1 MFVSFN
7 KVRDKLFLINILK
20 NKGGWQMAI
29 DKVRLKALLSDLKRL
44 TNELE
49 SEIYSDLSSYTYDE
63 IAKCRPL
70 SLDDDDGYP
79 D

>member
-1 MFVSFN
+1 
-7 KVRDKLFLINILK
+7 
-20 NKGGWQMAI
+20 MAI
-29 DKVRLKALLSDLKRL
+29 DRVRLKALLSDLKRL

-49 SEIYSDLSSYTYDE
+49 SEIYSDLSSYAYDE

-70 SLDDDDGYP
+70 SSDDDDGYP

>member
-1 MFVSFN
+1 M
-7 KVRDKLFLINILK
+7 
-20 NKGGWQMAI
+20 GM

-44 TNELE
+44 CNELE
-49 SEIYSDLSSYTYDE
+49 SEIYSDLSAYQYDE

-70 SLDDDDGYP
+70 STDDDDGYP

>member
-1 MFVSFN
+1 
-7 KVRDKLFLINILK
+7 
-20 NKGGWQMAI
+20 MAI
-29 DKVRLKALLSDLKRL
+29 DRVRLKSLLSDLKRL

-63 IAKCRPL
+63 ITKCRPL
-70 SLDDDDGYP
+70 SSDDDDGYP